1 MDNKKNAIKHLII
14 RLKGQEEEDFK
25 TERLWKDK
33 PASIW
38 LEALPIWN
46 GHLRGM
52 IYGGTKS
59 DETQSK
65 NPNFFP

>member
-38 LEALPIWN
+38 LEALTI
-46 GHLRGM
+46 
-52 IYGGTKS
+52 
-59 DETQSK
+59 
-65 NPNFFP
+65 